1 MSGVAGVFLL
11 FSGMI
16 KYMMTRLIKFVFS
29 IVVLFYTMQSFAGI
43 VVGGTR
49 VIFPGNA
56 PDTTISI
63 YNKETTLPY
72 LIQVW
77 VDPFNKDD
85 KSKPPFTAIP
95 PVSRLEPGQEKVLRI
110 VKIAGELPTDRE
122 SVFWLN
128 VKNIPPSSDKKDTS
142 TLEIA
147 IKTRIKLFW
156 RPAAINLIP
165 EKAIA
170 KVKWHK
176 QGNQLVVENKSPIH
190 INIMDVVID
199 GKNIPLNMIRP
210 FETLTLDLPA
220 GVSGHSVVWRFI
232 NDYGAISEP
241 VKQAL

>member
-1 MSGVAGVFLL
+1 
-11 FSGMI
+11 MI
-16 KYMMTRLIKFVFS
+16 KYMMTRLIKLVFS

-49 VIFPGNA
+49 VIFPGDV
-56 PDTTISI
+56 PDATISV

-85 KSKPPFTAIP
+85 KSKLPFTAIP

-110 VKIAGELPTDRE
+110 VKIAGELPNDRE

-128 VKNIPPSSDKKDTS
+128 VKNIPPSSKKKDTS

-156 RPAAINLIP
+156 RPATIKLTP
-165 EKAIA
+165 GKAVE

-176 QGNQLVVENKSPIH
+176 QGNQLVVENPNPIH
-190 INIMDVVID
+190 INIMDVSVD
-199 GKNIPLNMIRP
+199 GKDVPLNMIRP
-210 FETLTLDLPA
+210 FETLTLTLPV
-220 GVSGHSVVWRFI
+220 GISGHSLVWRFI

>member
-1 MSGVAGVFLL
+1 
-11 FSGMI
+11 MI
-16 KYMMTRLIKFVFS
+16 TRLIKFILPVALF
-29 IVVLFYTMQSFAGI
+29 FYTAQSLAGI

-49 VIFPGNA
+49 VIFPGSA
-56 PDTTISI
+56 ADTTISV

-85 KSKPPFTAIP
+85 KSKPPFTVIP

-110 VKIAGELPTDRE
+110 VKVAGELPKDRE

-156 RPAAINLIP
+156 RPATITLIP
-165 EKAIA
+165 EKAVA

-176 QGNQLVVENKSPIH
+176 QGNKLVVENPNPIH
-190 INIMDVVID
+190 INVMDVIVD
-199 GKNIPLNMIRP
+199 GKDVPLNMIRP
-210 FETLTLDLPA
+210 FETLTLALPA
-220 GVSGHSVVWRFI
+220 GVSGHSLVWRFI

-241 VKQAL
+241 VKQPL

>member
-1 MSGVAGVFLL
+1 
-11 FSGMI
+11 MI
-16 KYMMTRLIKFVFS
+16 IRIIKHVFS
-29 IVVLFYTMQSFAGI
+29 LVVLFYTAQTFAGI

-56 PDTTISI
+56 PDTTLSI

-77 VDPFNKDD
+77 VDPFNKED
-85 KSKPPFTAIP
+85 KNKPPFTAIP

-110 VKIAGELPTDRE
+110 VKTAGELPKDRE

-156 RPAAINLIP
+156 RPAGITLIP
-165 EKAIA
+165 EKAVA
-170 KVKWHK
+170 QVLWHK
-176 QGNQLVVENKSPIH
+176 QGNKLVVENKSPIH
-190 INIMDVVID
+190 INIMDVTVD
-199 GKNIPLNMIRP
+199 GKDISLNMIRP
-210 FETLTLDLPA
+210 FETLNLALPA
-220 GVSGHSVVWRFI
+220 GVSGHALVWRFI
-232 NDYGAISEP
+232 NDSGAISEP
-241 VKQAL
+241 VTQAL

>member
-1 MSGVAGVFLL
+1 MT
-11 FSGMI
+11 
-16 KYMMTRLIKFVFS
+16 TRLIKIIFPLA
-29 IVVLFYTMQSFAGI
+29 VLFYTVQSFAGI
-43 VVGGTR
+43 AVGGTR

-56 PDTTISI
+56 SDTTISV

-77 VDPFNKDD
+77 VDPFNKED

-110 VKIAGELPTDRE
+110 VKIAGDLPTDRE

-128 VKNIPPSSDKKDTS
+128 VKNIPPSSNKKDTS

-156 RPAAINLIP
+156 RPATIKLTP
-165 EKAIA
+165 EKGVA

-176 QGNQLVVENKSPIH
+176 QGNQLVVENQNPIH
-190 INIMDVVID
+190 INIMDVTVD
-199 GKNIPLNMIRP
+199 GKDIPLNMIRP
-210 FETLTLDLPA
+210 FEKLNLTLPA
-220 GVSGHSVVWRFI
+220 GVSGHTLVWRYI